1 MAKHTWLLFL
11 LAVMLLFSGMMA
23 NFALNEYGALQVAI
37 AVLLMGALLLFI
49 LVTPAHRNDIWYFP
63 NKIRFSGFYIFL
75 VVFCIGMLFRRLHL
89 PGASFM
95 LLFSSGAIFWGIIRN
110 IRAGKKD
117 GRYSPFQALSGRFLV
132 LPFYWLLISEITDS
146 LHWGSIGA
154 LRILALVLFI
164 WWSIQVVLAWRKN
177 KEARTLV
184 SVLQEAI
191 LPVGIILPMLTAVLM
206 IINVYSLLSDL
217 EVVPK
222 PYRPDSSLVQEKMR
236 ENANTISKEGRDL
249 NRIADQL
256 DYALESAVSSW
267 QLHETPDA
275 GDQEIEDKLEA
286 VAKQKKQK
294 SEEEEGITISF

>member
-23 NFALNEYGALQVAI
+23 NFALNEYGGLQVAI
-37 AVLLMGALLLFI
+37 AVVLMGALLLFI

-75 VVFCIGMLFRRLHL
+75 VLFCMGILFRRLHL

-95 LLFSSGAIFWGIIRN
+95 LIFSSGAIFWGIIRN

-117 GRYSPFQALSGRFLV
+117 GRYSSFQALSARFLV

-206 IINVYSLLSDL
+206 IINIYSLLYDL

-222 PYRPDSSLVQEKMR
+222 PYRPDFSLVQEKMR

-256 DYALESAVSSW
+256 DHALESAVSSW

-286 VAKQKKQK
+286 AAKQKKQK
-294 SEEEEGITISF
+294 SEEDEAITISF